1 MGKATAKQGILMDG
15 TLNQNDI
22 SHVVEADKAHI
33 WHHLIQHKP
42 FETGEPRIIVE
53 GKGMRVWDQNGKEH
67 IDGVSGGVWT
77 VNVGYGRESI
87 ANAVRDQLLKLN
99 YFAGSAGS
107 VPGALF
113 AEKLIEKMPGLS
125 RVYYC
130 NSGSEANEKAF
141 KMVRQIAHKKY
152 GGKKHKVLYRDRDYH
167 GTTIAAL
174 SAGGQDERNAQYGPF
189 TPGFVRVPHC
199 LEYRAQWDLSGEAYG
214 KRAADA
220 IEEVIL
226 AEGPD
231 TVGGLCLEPVT
242 AGGGVITPPE
252 GYWDRVQEI
261 CLKYDILLHIDE
273 VVCGLGRTGTW
284 FGYQNYGI
292 KPDMVT
298 MAKGVA
304 SGYAAIACLVTTEE
318 VFDSFKDNPNDKM
331 NYFRD
336 ISTFGG
342 CTAGPTAAIE
352 NMRIIEDENLLE
364 NTITMGARMIDNL
377 DNLAEKHPVVGD
389 VRGSGLFC
397 GAELVKDR
405 KTKEPEDEK
414 LVQAVVADC
423 AAQGVLIGA
432 TNRSLPGLNNTL
444 CFSPALIA
452 TPDDIDQITDAVDK
466 SLTKIFGK

>member
-1 MGKATAKQGILMDG
+1 MDG
-15 TLNQNDI
+15 NIRENDLSKI
-22 SHVVEADKAHI
+22 VDADRDHI

-42 FETGEPRIIVE
+42 FETSEPRIIVE

-67 IDGVSGGVWT
+67 LDGVSGGVWT

-87 ANAVRDQLLKLN
+87 ANAVRDQLIKLN

-107 VPGALF
+107 IPGATF
-113 AEKLIEKMPGLS
+113 AEQLIDKMPGLH

-141 KMVRQIAHKKY
+141 KMVRQIAHKRY
-152 GGKKHKVLYRDRDYH
+152 GGKKHKILYRDRDYH
-167 GTTIAAL
+167 GTTIGAL

-189 TPGFVRVPHC
+189 APGFIRVPHC
-199 LEYRAQWDLSGEAYG
+199 LEYRAQWDLTGEAYG

-231 TVGGLCLEPVT
+231 TVGALCLEPVT

-261 CLKYDILLHIDE
+261 CKKYDILLHIDE
-273 VVCGLGRTGTW
+273 VVCGVGRTGTW
-284 FGYQNYGI
+284 FGYQNYGV

-304 SGYAAIACLVTTEE
+304 SGYAAIACLVTTND
-318 VFDSFKDNPNDKM
+318 VFDMFKDDASDPM

-342 CTAGPTAAIE
+342 CTAGPAAAIE
-352 NMRIIEDENLLE
+352 NLRIIQDEGLLDNTLAMGDRMIENLNE
-364 NTITMGARMIDNL
+364 
-377 DNLAEKHPVVGD
+377 LAEKHAIIGQ
-389 VRGSGLFC
+389 VRGKGLFC
-397 GAELVKDR
+397 GAELVSDR
-405 KTKEPEDEK
+405 ASKEPAPEK
-414 LVQAVVADC
+414 QVQAVVADC
-423 AAQGVLIGA
+423 MAQGVIIGA

-444 CFSPALIA
+444 CFSPALISSA
-452 TPDDIDQITDAVDK
+452 DDIDQITDAVDQA
-466 SLTKIFGK
+466 LTRVFGG

>member
-1 MGKATAKQGILMDG
+1 LGKATAKQGNIMDG

-53 GKGMRVWDQNGKEH
+53 GKGIRVWDQNGKEH

-99 YFAGSAGS
+99 YFAGAAGT

-113 AEKLIEKMPGLS
+113 AEKLIKKMPGLS

-141 KMVRQIAHKKY
+141 KMIRQIAHKKY
-152 GGKKHKVLYRDRDYH
+152 GGKKNKILYRDRDYH
-167 GTTIAAL
+167 GTTIATL

-189 TPGFVRVPHC
+189 TPGFIRVPHC
-199 LEYRAQWDLSGEAYG
+199 LEYRAQWDLTGEAYG

-220 IEEVIL
+220 IEEVIIS
-226 AEGPD
+226 EGPD
-231 TVGGLCLEPVT
+231 TVGGICLEPVT
-242 AGGGVITPPE
+242 AGGGVITPPD

-261 CLKYDILLHIDE
+261 CQKYDILLHIDE

-318 VFDSFKDNPNDKM
+318 VFDSFKDNPDDKM

-342 CTAGPTAAIE
+342 CTAGPAAAME
-352 NMRIIEDENLLE
+352 NMRIIEDENLLD
-364 NTITMGARMIDNL
+364 NTVKMGARMIENL
-377 DNLAEKHPVVGD
+377 DQLAEKHSVIGD
-389 VRGSGLFC
+389 VRGAGLFC

-452 TPDDIDQITDAVDK
+452 TPDDIDQITEAVGK
-466 SLTKIFGK
+466 SLAKIFG

>member
-1 MGKATAKQGILMDG
+1 MDG

-53 GKGMRVWDQNGKEH
+53 GKGIRVWDQNGKEH

-99 YFAGSAGS
+99 YFAGAAGT

-113 AEKLIEKMPGLS
+113 AEKLIRKMPGLS

-141 KMVRQIAHKKY
+141 KMIRQIAHKKY
-152 GGKKHKVLYRDRDYH
+152 GGKKNKILYRDRDYH
-167 GTTIAAL
+167 GTTIATL

-189 TPGFVRVPHC
+189 TPGFIRVPHC
-199 LEYRAQWDLSGEAYG
+199 LEYRAQWDLTGEAYG

-220 IEEVIL
+220 IEEVIIS
-226 AEGPD
+226 EGPD
-231 TVGGLCLEPVT
+231 TVGGICLEPVT
-242 AGGGVITPPE
+242 AGGGVITPPD

-261 CLKYDILLHIDE
+261 CQKYDILLHIDE

-318 VFDSFKDNPNDKM
+318 VFDSFKDNPDDKM

-342 CTAGPTAAIE
+342 CTAGPAAAME
-352 NMRIIEDENLLE
+352 NMRIIEDENLLD
-364 NTITMGARMIDNL
+364 NTVKMGARMIENL
-377 DNLAEKHPVVGD
+377 DQLAEKHSVIGD
-389 VRGSGLFC
+389 VRGAGLFC

-452 TPDDIDQITDAVDK
+452 TPDDIDQITEAVGK
-466 SLTKIFGK
+466 SLEKIFG

>member
-1 MGKATAKQGILMDG
+1 MNTVIRE
-15 TLNQNDI
+15 NDI
-22 SHVVEADKAHI
+22 SHVVEADRAHI
-33 WHHLIQHKP
+33 WHHLTQHKP
-42 FETGEPRIIVE
+42 FETGEPRVIVE
-53 GKGMRVWDQNGKEH
+53 GKGMRVWDQKGKEYL
-67 IDGVSGGVWT
+67 DAVSGGVWT
-77 VNVGYGRESI
+77 VNVGYGRTEI
-87 ANAVRDQLLKLN
+87 ADAVRDQLVKIN

-107 VPGALF
+107 IPGALF
-113 AEKLIEKMPGLS
+113 AERLIEKMPGLT

-141 KMVRQIAHKKY
+141 KMVRQIAHKRY
-152 GGKKHKVLYRDRDYH
+152 GGKKHKVLYRERDYH
-167 GTTIAAL
+167 GTTISCL

-199 LEYRAQWDLSGEAYG
+199 LEYRAQWDLSGEEYG

-231 TVGGLCLEPVT
+231 TVGALCLEPVT
-242 AGGGVITPPE
+242 AGGGVITPPP
-252 GYWDRVQEI
+252 GYWERVQEI
-261 CLKYDILLHIDE
+261 CKKYDILLHIDE
-273 VVCGLGRTGTW
+273 VVCGVGRTGTW
-284 FGYQNYGI
+284 FGYQHYGI

-318 VFDSFKDNPNDKM
+318 VFDMFKDDASDPM

-342 CTAGPTAAIE
+342 CTAGPAAALE

-364 NTITMGARMIDNL
+364 NTVKMGARMLDNL
-377 DNLAEKHPVVGD
+377 NALAEKHAVIVQ
-389 VRGSGLFC
+389 VRGKGLFC
-397 GAELVKDR
+397 GAELVADR
-405 KTKEPEDEK
+405 LTKEAADEK
-414 LVQAVVADC
+414 MVQAVVADC
-423 AAQGVLIGA
+423 GAQGVIIGA

-444 CFSPALIA
+444 CFSPALISTA
-452 TPDDIDQITDAVDK
+452 DDIDNITNAVDK
-466 SLTKIFGK
+466 ALTKVFG

>member
-1 MGKATAKQGILMDG
+1 MNTVIRE
-15 TLNQNDI
+15 NDI
-22 SHVVEADKAHI
+22 SHVVEADRAHI
-33 WHHLIQHKP
+33 WHHLTQHKP
-42 FETGEPRIIVE
+42 FETGEPRVIVE
-53 GKGMRVWDQNGKEH
+53 GKGMRVWDQKGKEYL
-67 IDGVSGGVWT
+67 DAVSGGVWT
-77 VNVGYGRESI
+77 VNVGYGRTEI
-87 ANAVRDQLLKLN
+87 ADAVRDQLVKVN

-107 VPGALF
+107 IPGALF
-113 AEKLIEKMPGLS
+113 AERLIEKMPGLT

-141 KMVRQIAHKKY
+141 KMVRQIAHKRY
-152 GGKKHKVLYRDRDYH
+152 GGKKHKVLYRERDYH
-167 GTTIAAL
+167 GTTISCL

-199 LEYRAQWDLSGEAYG
+199 LEYRAQWDLSGEEYG

-231 TVGGLCLEPVT
+231 TVGALCLEPVT
-242 AGGGVITPPE
+242 AGGGVITPPP
-252 GYWDRVQEI
+252 GYWERVQEI
-261 CLKYDILLHIDE
+261 CKKYDILLHIDE
-273 VVCGLGRTGTW
+273 VVCGVGRTGTW
-284 FGYQNYGI
+284 FGYQHYGI

-318 VFDSFKDNPNDKM
+318 VFDMFKDDASDPM

-342 CTAGPTAAIE
+342 CTAGPAAALE

-364 NTITMGARMIDNL
+364 NTVKMGARMLDNL
-377 DNLAEKHPVVGD
+377 NALAEKHAVIGQ
-389 VRGSGLFC
+389 VRGKGLFC
-397 GAELVKDR
+397 GAELVADR
-405 KTKEPEDEK
+405 LTKEAADEK
-414 LVQAVVADC
+414 MVQAVVADC
-423 AAQGVLIGA
+423 GAQGVIIGA

-444 CFSPALIA
+444 CFSPALISTA
-452 TPDDIDQITDAVDK
+452 DDIDNITNAVDK
-466 SLTKIFGK
+466 ALTKVFG